1 MPADAKEEQLQ
12 IAAKIQMMGWAER
25 KNVAT
30 FSCVPTLRMG
40 KSGSS
45 QRLLKAEKDWETQAV
60 FADKR

>member
-1 MPADAKEEQLQ
+1 MPTDAKEEPLQ
-12 IAAKIQMMGWAER
+12 IAAKLQMMGWAER

-45 QRLLKAEKDWETQAV
+45 QRLLKAEKDWEIRAL